1 MADETASSNGG
12 CTLTREELLGTTNLK
27 AREWRH
33 IDPEI
38 WDDDIEAPDNEVDA
52 TAATTYIARAIADYT
67 DRPITDDELIGEFRQ
82 DFEGWTK
89 AMFKRA
95 HTTYTKELKRILR
108 FKGVYTGHFNMS
120 PIEAVFRLLDS
131 EEFPRWPDEQFK
143 YTNFDERSVAHRL
156 QRELKQRHNAAGPLQ
171 PTDVGTASQA
181 QSQTSIRARDQDAE
195 NKRTYAQD
203 QTRTWDRAS
212 QQLEQGQQPAEPLI
226 ETIEQTPQAEQRQQ
240 SHQPPLKYNNFD
252 RFREYT
258 PAYPQRPKGP
268 SVPPIIPSGDT
279 DPYKAVPPIEFGNKK
294 LDPKTINVFTKM
306 WDREKKYTGKPYD
319 LLDDKLKI
327 FYSICYHAD
336 IQPDQFHAV
345 FPRILE
351 GRAQDYYLHFVDQ
364 RMDTFLTVYTK
375 LKNHFD
381 TDVNHSHYY
390 ADWTTIS
397 FVKVRRENPDKTLH
411 EVLDIM
417 LDKLQLCQRAL
428 GQQYMGEYALR
439 RLWSARS
446 CLEIYDL
453 RSKTHSP

>member
-1 MADETASSNGG
+1 MATETASSNRG

-38 WDDDIEAPDNEVDA
+38 WDDDIEAPNDEIDE

-67 DRPITDDELIGEFRQ
+67 DRPTADAELFGEFLQ
-82 DFEGWTK
+82 DFQGWTE
-89 AMFKRA
+89 AMFMRA
-95 HTTYTKELKRILR
+95 NATYTKELKRILR
-108 FKGVYTGHFNMS
+108 F
-120 PIEAVFRLLDS
+120 R
-131 EEFPRWPDEQFK
+131 EECPKWPDDQFQS
-143 YTNFDERSVAHRL
+143 TAFDERSAAHMLQQYRL
-156 QRELKQRHNAAGPLQ
+156 KGDTIQERHNLQ
-171 PTDVGTASQA
+171 VERKA
-181 QSQTSIRARDQDAE
+181 
-195 NKRTYAQD
+195 KH
-203 QTRTWDRAS
+203 
-212 QQLEQGQQPAEPLI
+212 LQGQGTKTQRSNKPMLRSRTEPVPRSTNNWREGRQRTSPLV
-226 ETIEQTPQAEQRQQ
+226 ETIEQTPQTNERRQADQRQQ
-240 SHQPPLKYNNFD
+240 SQQPRLTYNNFD

-258 PAYPQRPKGP
+258 PAYPQRPKGI
-268 SVPPIIPSGDT
+268 SIPPIIPSDDT
-279 DPYKAVPPIEFGNKK
+279 DLYKAIPQLKVH
-294 LDPKTINVFTKM
+294 
-306 WDREKKYTGKPYD
+306 RKPYD

-336 IQPDQFHAV
+336 IQPEQFHAV

-364 RMDTFLTVYTK
+364 RADTFLTVYLK

-397 FVKVRRENPDKTLH
+397 FAKVRRENPDKTLH

-428 GQQYMGEYALR
+428 GQQYMENTRSAR
-439 RLWSARS
+439 RSSQRAEASESLQWHCTDRPWNARS
-446 CLEIYDL
+446 CLETYAHQ
-453 RSKTHSP
+453 SKTPSL